1 MNMEH
6 HYAASPAETVALGES
21 FGRRLTGGEVLLL
34 DGDLGAGKTAF
45 VSGVAKALGVVSRVT
60 SPTFTI
66 VNRYTTGRVPLT
78 HFDLYR
84 IADPEELFELGWE
97 EYLAEG
103 GVVAVEWFR
112 NAGEELPENH
122 ILITLRYEDVGRS
135 ITIQSVPPEGE
146 TAS

>member
-1 MNMEH
+1 MEH
-6 HYAASPAETVALGES
+6 HYAASPAETVALGEA
-21 FGRRLTGGEVLLL
+21 FGRRLSGGEVLLL

-45 VSGVAKALGVVSRVT
+45 VSGVAKALGIASRVT

-97 EYLAEG
+97 EYLSDG

-112 NAGEELPENH
+112 NAGEELPENY
-122 ILITLRYEDVGRS
+122 ILITLRYQDEGRS
-135 ITIQSVPPEGE
+135 ITIQSIPPEGE
-146 TAS
+146 TAL

>member
-1 MNMEH
+1 MDMEY
-6 HYAASPAETVALGES
+6 HYAASPEETVALGES

-45 VSGVAKALGVVSRVT
+45 VSGIAKALEIPSRVT

-66 VNRYTTGRVPLT
+66 VNRYTSGRIPLT

-97 EYLAEG
+97 EYLSEG

-112 NAGEELPENH
+112 NAGEELPRDC

-146 TAS
+146 HAL